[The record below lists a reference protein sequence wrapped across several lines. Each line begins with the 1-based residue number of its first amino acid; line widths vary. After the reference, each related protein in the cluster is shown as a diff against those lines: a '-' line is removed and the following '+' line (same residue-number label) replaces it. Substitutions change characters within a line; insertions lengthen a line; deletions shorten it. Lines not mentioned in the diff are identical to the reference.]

1 MGTNYIPKCK
11 NCKGTGTY
19 ESKKMD
25 DRGKIRTCPDC
36 EGTGMRLQNEVDED
50 LDEAWSITQDKLH
63 PDQTGFI
70 EIEEEDY
77 EV

>member
-1 MGTNYIPKCK
+1 MNNYIPKCK
-11 NCKGTGTY
+11 NCKGTGSY

-25 DRGKIRTCPDC
+25 DRGKIKTCSDC
-36 EGTGMRLQNEVDED
+36 KGTGVRLQNEIDED
-50 LDEAWSITQDKLH
+50 LDEYFIATNERVHKDEE
-63 PDQTGFI
+63 GFI

>member
-1 MGTNYIPKCK
+1 MANNYIPKCK
-11 NCKGTGTY
+11 ACKGKGSY
-19 ESKKMD
+19 ESLKMD

-36 EGTGMRLQNEVDED
+36 EGTGVRLHNEVDEE
-50 LDEAWSITQDKLH
+50 LDEVWSITKDKIH
-63 PDQTGFI
+63 PDQQGFI